1 MASFL
6 TPLQLQAGAGLLQNQ
21 GLQVATE
28 LTDSVSDYTS
38 LDLLVPLLLT
48 IGNVDLLPST
58 LANLQTFA
66 SNSCPALADSIP
78 IAFISNVGNTVNTTF
93 VVASPTQSDPGM
105 TGMITLTAEA
115 YLGNGDLSKF
125 AQTFNTAVGYA
136 DTTNIFIN
144 SAVNAN
150 TYLGGT
156 FTSIDNLITGGLTDV
171 NLATQAMG
179 DDLYNAGYWINLDN
193 LDNLGSPLALIQQ
206 ISLQAGTISP
216 LIGPLSDA
224 GVNENITLNLSDTDL
239 IVTDDVQKV
248 MYQTLTK
255 ITGTELNQI
264 LQILGI
270 WTPNINTLA
279 DLLNPAVMLPNS
291 YSTLTTTTADGLR
304 GIYITAEP
312 STVIERSSISN
323 TDFQTILDQEA
334 ETRVVERPMACEIRQ
349 SENPGVVASSFTNNS
364 VTISNPTTGN
374 TGTGAAYTVNSNLEG
389 KIANHGMSYERLSII
404 TTPGLALAN
413 KAFSNAL
420 CQVTNISRMTTPQL
434 SDAFLAVETNTDL
447 DDIEAQTQAVPQTD
461 LDYYKNTY
469 ATGSGDNGTIL
480 ITDIL
485 GTAVGTNITENLN
498 NCVSIINSL
507 YNAGELT
514 DLITIY
520 NDMYGNVA
528 VDATILT
535 LIGDAQTEINNIIA
549 ANPTETTNL
558 NTYFSAISTQLTKEA
573 GFQTTA
579 AIDITNV
586 ISSQTSTQ
594 SFIFSLPSY
603 GLDTKVG
610 GTAQYLEDIAVI
622 SGAGNIVITNQGST
636 YSNANNV
643 PTTGG
648 LGTGLTVN
656 ITQTTGIIDTAVIN
670 HPGEGYAVSDVVTI
684 SGGTATV
691 EVTSLNTS
699 GQAIVATLRE
709 GRSKL
714 GLSGSGVGTASNVV
728 PADPNE
734 IPPQAP
740 LIPSIVSES
749 SARAGVVY

>member
-1 MASFL
+1 MAALL
-6 TPLQLQAGAGLLQNQ
+6 TPLQLQAGSSLLQNQ
-21 GLQVATE
+21 GIE
-28 LTDSVSDYTS
+28 LPSGVTTSITNYTS
-38 LDLLVPLLLT
+38 LPLLGNLIAT
-48 IGNVDLLPST
+48 INDSGALPTST
-58 LANLQTFA
+58 QTLLQTFA
-66 SNSCPALADSIP
+66 GNISNSCPALADSIV
-78 IAFISNVGNTVNTTF
+78 SGTVSGVSTTL
-93 VVASPTQSDPGM
+93 TNPGM
-105 TGMITLTAEA
+105 SGLITLTASA
-115 YLGNGDLSKF
+115 YLGNGDVSKF
-125 AQTFNTAVGYA
+125 AQIFNTAVGYA

-144 SAVNAN
+144 SAVNAE
-150 TYLGGT
+150 TYLANT
-156 FTSIDNLITGGLTDV
+156 FTNMNSLTTGGLTDV
-171 NLATQAMG
+171 NLATKAMG
-179 DDLYNAGYWINLDN
+179 DDLYNAGYWINLGN

-206 ISLQAGTISP
+206 ISQQAGTITP
-216 LIGPLSDA
+216 LIGSLADA
-224 GVNENITLNLSDTDL
+224 GVNENIILNLSNTDL
-239 IVTDDVQKV
+239 IVTDDVQRV
-248 MYQTLTK
+248 MYRALTK
-255 ITGTELNQI
+255 VTGSELDQI
-264 LQILGI
+264 LQILSV

-279 DLLNPAVMLPNS
+279 DLLNPAIMLPNS
-291 YSTLTTTTADGLR
+291 YASLTTSTANGLR
-304 GIYITAEP
+304 GIYITP
-312 STVIERSSISN
+312 DPVPPYKT
-323 TDFQTILDQEA
+323 LDEEA
-334 ETRVVERPMACEIRQ
+334 TSRVVERPLACEIRQ
-349 SENPGVVASSFTNNS
+349 SEN
-364 VTISNPTTGN
+364 TIINTN
-374 TGTGAAYTVNSNLEG
+374 TGSGAFYTVNTNLEPILPRFG
-389 KIANHGMSYERLSII
+389 ISLERLSII
-404 TTPGLALAN
+404 TEPGLALAN
-413 KAFSNAL
+413 KAFANAL
-420 CQVTNISRMTTPQL
+420 LQITNINRMTLPQL

-610 GTAQYLEDIAVI
+610 GTAQYLEDIA
-622 SGAGNIVITNQGST
+622 
-636 YSNANNV
+636 
-643 PTTGG
+643 
-648 LGTGLTVN
+648 
-656 ITQTTGIIDTAVIN
+656 TADA
-670 HPGEGYAVSDVVTI
+670 Y
-684 SGGTATV
+684 
-691 EVTSLNTS
+691 

-709 GRSKL
+709 GRTTA
-714 GLSGSGVGTASNVV
+714 GLNAAGVGTTANDV
-728 PADPNE
+728 PVDPNE

-740 LIPSIVSES
+740 LIPSVYSEGQAKS
-749 SARAGVVY
+749 LVNYG